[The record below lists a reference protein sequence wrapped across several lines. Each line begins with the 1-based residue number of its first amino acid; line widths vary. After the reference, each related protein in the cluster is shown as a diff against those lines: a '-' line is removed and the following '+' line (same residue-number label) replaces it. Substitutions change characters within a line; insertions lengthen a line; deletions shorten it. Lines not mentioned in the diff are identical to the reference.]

1 MTQETP
7 KEAKEIR
14 EVKARKMP
22 TKVVKIKVKK
32 LHRLSKWSILCPMIL
47 FQQYLNVKKM
57 RGPKLFGTQLQQL
70 VSYLT
75 CWVLESRLSFYKL
88 FFHIVQFLSKLSTF
102 INNIRFCQKIIPLVE
117 WNFQSWFCKYNFE
130 VQECFHL
137 FFESFRLK
145 IPNPISPWMFV
156 DVTTTSCKCYLTQK
170 AF

>member
-14 EVKARKMP
+14 EVKARKMQA

-70 VSYLT
+70 VRYLT
-75 CWVLESRLSFYKL
+75 C
-88 FFHIVQFLSKLSTF
+88 
-102 INNIRFCQKIIPLVE
+102 
-117 WNFQSWFCKYNFE
+117 
-130 VQECFHL
+130 
-137 FFESFRLK
+137 
-145 IPNPISPWMFV
+145 
-156 DVTTTSCKCYLTQK
+156 
-170 AF
+170 